1 MSAIRALMIGLAGA
15 LIFCTGITIFVMLV
29 NRVDDLADNVRDTSS
44 YDTSLVKETRNE
56 VAREHV
62 YTYQDVMSEL
72 FTDKLQYDLE
82 IDGVEIKKEEYN
94 LAVYDELL
102 PSFTAHPVYTKI
114 LIHDADGNVTKVRYV
129 SS

>member
-1 MSAIRALMIGLAGA
+1 MSAVRTLMIALAGA
-15 LIFCTGITIFVMLV
+15 LIFCTGVTIFVMLV

-56 VAREHV
+56 VAKEHT

-72 FTDKLQYDLE
+72 FTDTLQYDLE

-94 LAVYDELL
+94 LAMYDEL
-102 PSFTAHPVYTKI
+102 PSFTAHSEYTKI
-114 LIHDADGNVTKVRYV
+114 LIHDTDGNVTKVRYV
-129 SS
+129 GS